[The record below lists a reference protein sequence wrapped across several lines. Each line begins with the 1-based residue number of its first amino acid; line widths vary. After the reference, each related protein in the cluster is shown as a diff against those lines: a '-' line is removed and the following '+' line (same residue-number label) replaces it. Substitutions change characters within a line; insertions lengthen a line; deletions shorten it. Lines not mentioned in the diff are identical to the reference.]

1 MRGTATRD
9 VVVPGGEGPIDVAP
23 LALGPPDHRE
33 WFGKPAPEIAAKDL
47 DTGKPVM
54 LADFRGKVVVLDFWG
69 YWCGPCTGSMPY
81 LISCGA
87 SSPAG
92 RSRSSPCTT
101 SPCGLVPNT
110 TRRSPPPG
118 RIFWSGHDLPFRVL
132 LDRPDEKQP
141 EDRDPE
147 GTGTTVNRYG
157 ITGFPSLFVIAAD
170 GTFVEKVGHSMHDR
184 LESLVRELLEKAE
197 ALSAKADG
205 RGIRSWERS
214 HAGRESRA
222 VRIFWP
228 VHAGIKQ
235 TRSKRTKFET

>member
-1 MRGTATRD
+1 
-9 VVVPGGEGPIDVAP
+9 
-23 LALGPPDHRE
+23 
-33 WFGKPAPEIAAKDL
+33 
-47 DTGKPVM
+47 M

-81 LISCGA
+81 LIELRRKF
-87 SSPAG
+87 AG
-92 RSRSSPCTT
+92 RPLEIVALHDQSVQSRAEYDEKIAPA
-101 SPCGLVPNT
+101 
-110 TRRSPPPG
+110 R

-228 VHAGIKQ
+228 VHAGIEQ